1 MSFLPIVNNNDID
14 ADKNLSRSDRD
25 SLIQQ
30 INSTDPHYIF
40 KEAGETRNRDK
51 RKIICPNCANGS
63 GDDAT
68 RQKKRLALSLFQR
81 LRSRR

>member
-14 ADKNLSRSDRD
+14 AVKNLSRPDRD

-40 KEAGETRNRDK
+40 KKTGETRN
-51 RKIICPNCANGS
+51 PNKLKTFPKNNGADYPFILWHIS
-63 GDDAT
+63 A
-68 RQKKRLALSLFQR
+68 SV
-81 LRSRR
+81 S